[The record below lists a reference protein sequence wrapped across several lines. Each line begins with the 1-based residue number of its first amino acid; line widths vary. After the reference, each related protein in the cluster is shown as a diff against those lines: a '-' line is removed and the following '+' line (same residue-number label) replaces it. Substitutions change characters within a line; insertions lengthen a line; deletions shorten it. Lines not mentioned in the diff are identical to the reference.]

1 MMRDY
6 EKRKNDSIA
15 NVSEDSNSKL
25 SIFSK
30 FIIEGWAQASFFP
43 VLTFRFII
51 DINTRIHIFKNQI
64 DYKIILFDH
73 KVA

>member
-15 NVSEDSNSKL
+15 NVSEDSNAKL
-25 SIFSK
+25 PIFFK
-30 FIIEGWAQASFFP
+30 LIIEGWAQANFFP
-43 VLTFRFII
+43 VLTFQFII

-64 DYKIILFDH
+64 DYKIILSDH